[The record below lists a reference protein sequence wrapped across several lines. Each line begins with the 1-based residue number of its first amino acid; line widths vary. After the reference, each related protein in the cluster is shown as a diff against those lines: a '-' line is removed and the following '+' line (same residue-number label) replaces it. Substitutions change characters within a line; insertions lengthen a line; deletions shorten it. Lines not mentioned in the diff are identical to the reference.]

1 MALANRAGIVVI
13 VVQPFSLVLFR
24 GLKEQI
30 GMTRL
35 GKLRSQPHDATE
47 RSQVQ
52 VTDSQSK
59 ESLQSERSLYHLYS
73 FLGA

>member
-13 VVQPFSLVLFR
+13 VVQPFSLVYFR

-35 GKLRSQPHDATE
+35 GKLRSQPHDRDRKE
-47 RSQVQ
+47 S
-52 VTDSQSK
+52 SPSHLQSK